1 MTDELKT
8 ALKEKNII
16 FGLKQTLKNM
26 KKGDVKTVLL
36 ASNCS
41 QEAKK
46 EIEYLAKLKSVKVVK
61 LELAS
66 DEVGMICKKQ
76 YIVSVLSY

>member
-16 FGLKQTLKNM
+16 IGLKQTLKNM
-26 KKGDVKTVLL
+26 KKGGVKAVLL
-36 ASNCS
+36 ASSCK
-41 QEAKK
+41 QEAKEK
-46 EIEYLAKLKSVKVVK
+46 VEYLAKLKGVKVI
-61 LELAS
+61 ELDLPS

-76 YIVSVLSY
+76 YAVSVLSY